1 MRILLADDHKL
12 FRDGIKRILTE
23 QADVT
28 GIGEAGNSQEVL
40 DMVREKH
47 WDVIV
52 LDIKLPGRSGL
63 DVLKE
68 LRLNNPKLPV
78 LILSMYPEDQFAV
91 RVLKAGASG
100 YLTKTSAARELVSA
114 IRQVARGR
122 KYVSAAVA
130 KMLADAISNQSEHQP
145 HEFLSNR
152 EYEIFRLLASSKTVS
167 QIARE
172 LALSVKT
179 VSTHRAHIMEKMKLK
194 NNAEIIRYA
203 LVQGLVE

>member
-1 MRILLADDHKL
+1 MRVLLADDHKL
-12 FRDGIKRILTE
+12 FRDGVKRILIE
-23 QADVT
+23 QTDVT
-28 GIGEAGNSQEVL
+28 AIGEAGNSQEVL

-47 WDVIV
+47 WDVVV

-68 LRLNNPKLPV
+68 LRLSNPKLPV
-78 LILSMYPEDQFAV
+78 LMLSMYPEDQFAV

-130 KMLADAISNQSEHQP
+130 KILAEAISNQSEHQP
-145 HEFLSNR
+145 HELLSNR
-152 EYEIFRLLASSKTVS
+152 EYEIFRLIASSKTVG

-179 VSTHRAHIMEKMKLK
+179 VSTHRAHILEKMKLK
-194 NNAEIIRYA
+194 NNAEIVQYA